1 MMVGK
6 APGAPVPPTVEAKAK
21 GNANNVEAG
30 RKEYATVGFPEIF
43 KQFVLLGWT
52 AFGGPQ
58 VLSLIHI

>member
-1 MMVGK
+1 MVGK

-58 VLSLIHI
+58 V